1 MKLNFTEL
9 ETLDQFLSFVT
20 EQGFINVD
28 PSTLDIVAS
37 IQNKTKNELIDLW
50 RPLSELPP
58 LNMKVIVHSIDTGEE
73 REMVRKELASSYSP
87 PTMVMHHD
95 DEPETLVTAHYNW
108 RLP

>member
-1 MKLNFTEL
+1 MNLNFTEL
-9 ETLDQFLSFVT
+9 ETLDQFLGFVT

-28 PSTLDIVAS
+28 PSTLAVIKS
-37 IQNKTKNELIDLW
+37 IQTKTKTELNDLW

-58 LNMKVIVHSIDTGEE
+58 LSVKVIVKAIETDEE

-87 PTMVMHHD
+87 TTLVMHHD
-95 DEPETLVTAHYNW
+95 DEPETLMTSHYLW

>member
-9 ETLDQFLSFVT
+9 ETLDKFLNFVT
-20 EQGFINVD
+20 EQGFIKVD
-28 PSTLDIVAS
+28 RSTINILDS
-37 IQNKTKNELIDLW
+37 IQSKVKVDLTDLW

-58 LNMKVIVHSIDTGEE
+58 LNMKVIVLSIDTGEE

-87 PTMVMHHD
+87 PALVMHHD